1 MVFPVRFL
9 ARATGACY
17 AKSLEGICQCNR
29 YCLQRPCLRPA
40 WGLLPRR
47 IKSMT
52 GRALMSAC
60 RLDMDGETTT
70 GSPRLGQVRTL
81 TLKVRPVAHRAD
93 AKETGLIEVRR
104 PADIPADEMQAIS
117 ALVASGN
124 EVATDALAEALARAY
139 LIVTAKDAGR
149 IIGTATVK
157 TPLQGHVKQ
166 LKKLSGFRQLSKIK
180 YEFGYDVVDP
190 AYRGRGIY
198 AQMRAAR
205 NASVK
210 EPAFATVRVAK
221 TQTLDHM
228 MANGWVR
235 EGRTWTGRQGEVCL
249 LCRSFVRR
257 PFRAEVG
264 DFLAGLTKLCAGK
277 R

>member
-1 MVFPVRFL
+1 
-9 ARATGACY
+9 
-17 AKSLEGICQCNR
+17 
-29 YCLQRPCLRPA
+29 
-40 WGLLPRR
+40 
-47 IKSMT
+47 MT

-81 TLKVRPVAHRAD
+81 TLKVRPVAHPLRPPHGPVANTKQRLGFYSHRAD

-104 PADIPADEMQAIS
+104 PAGIPADEMQAIS

-157 TPLQGHVKQ
+157 IPLQGHVKQ

-198 AQMRAAR
+198 ARMRAAR

-210 EPAFATVRVAK
+210 EPVFATVRVAK

-264 DFLAGLTKLCAGK
+264 DFIAGLTRFCAGK